1 MDRTVAML
9 CIGLIFGGGI
19 GFTIAAGNGITLD
32 GRDHADPSQHERM
45 VSTRTEAKHQH
56 GTVFIAKSDEQSPTL
71 EISAQPDPVSGWNL
85 NIRTNNFRFAPENA
99 SGAHVTGEGHAHV
112 YINEKKV
119 ARVYSPWFHLD
130 QVAAGMNKVTVT
142 LNTNDHQQIALD
154 GRPLSRSIMIEVG
167 EEK

>member
-1 MDRTVAML
+1 M
-9 CIGLIFGGGI
+9 
-19 GFTIAAGNGITLD
+19 
-32 GRDHADPSQHERM
+32 
-45 VSTRTEAKHQH
+45 
-56 GTVFIAKSDEQSPTL
+56 
-71 EISAQPDPVSGWNL
+71 
-85 NIRTNNFRFAPENA
+85 
-99 SGAHVTGEGHAHV
+99 TGEGHAHV

-154 GRPLSRSIMIEVG
+154 GRPLSASTMIEAG